1 MRPNG
6 AKAPLEPRVVL
17 LILACAV
24 AAAAAPPVPTPWDIV
39 ARSTTAQKA
48 QDGTRLIEFVDDVVI
63 THGELVATADRARY
77 LEGPRR
83 AILQGRVVMNQD
95 TTIVRGPFAY
105 YERDTGTAR
114 FPYGVLIERPTGTAV
129 ADNGIW
135 QREDRTFELRGRA
148 SAADTAGTLDAEAI
162 TYDLRE
168 ERLWAVGDAR
178 LVDDVTGVIVEGQN
192 LRYDRRESLAMAT
205 GDPTAVFRD
214 ADTDIHVAS
223 ERMTYDPRTKEA
235 VAEGDVRIRRES
247 MEATCGRAVFYR
259 ETDVALLG
267 EDPELRDG
275 GTVVKGEQIELLVPE
290 PGRRI
295 VKVSG
300 GAEVSNRFLED
311 RARPEPP
318 EAFEGV
324 PPDRPEPGE
333 AERVIEEARER
344 VREAGEEVRR
354 RVDLPEGALSEEPIV
369 EGEPAKE
376 AVEAALAAVGAEAE
390 EEDALPDSVAAEG
403 EVEPDPTPPWLQIPS
418 AELPTENL
426 LFGDEIT
433 MYFTDDAVER
443 VVVVGHGRSK
453 FFPNEQQG
461 ELTEWNDVRGDTL
474 HVWFTASEID
484 SVHVLGSGSGE
495 YRLPAGN
502 DAGLADDELRARGKL
517 VDYRAPRIRYL
528 RDAETMHLD
537 EGAEVHYKTMTLTS
551 GKIDFEARREI
562 MTAGGDPA
570 PVLVDREDELRGDR
584 MNYHLP
590 SGKGEIVG
598 GRTRFEA
605 GYYRGE
611 DIWKMDED
619 VLAVNHAEFTTC
631 DLEEHPHYHFA
642 CRRMKIYLDD
652 KMVAQP
658 VVLKIRDIPVFAL
671 PFYMTSL
678 RKDRHSGFLLPNLE
692 LGVDDD
698 RGRFVRNLGYYW
710 APSDY
715 ADVTATVDFYPGRDQ
730 FVGYLNTRYNL
741 RYRFQG
747 RVGLKYN
754 RDAVLDRKETA
765 VEVQH
770 EQNFSDTMRLT
781 ADARFLSSSS
791 IYQDIDDS
799 QRLNRDL
806 RSHATFTK
814 QFAGSRNLRVE
825 VNRQEN
831 LDTGSLTE
839 TLPTVAF
846 TQPSSPITGKKTRTA
861 VGEEDE
867 GSWLDEVYWKLD
879 GRGAN
884 QRTKNTAG
892 VEEKHIGS
900 TLTGRLTST
909 QNVLGALRISPAVDG
924 EATWIDEDRTGEH
937 NALRATYN
945 GSLTARTDLYGT
957 LLRSI
962 GPVRGFRHVVRP
974 SVSWTWA
981 PEFREYFY
989 VEEGD
994 TTGTLR
1000 DRFFSFGGIPGTQR
1014 KTNRMSASL
1023 GNLIQTKVARGESES
1038 RYDLFNFNTT
1048 ISYDFLAEE
1057 TGRKPLSNLNNSL
1070 NVLSASPINQT
1081 WSVAHDPYTWNLLSS
1096 SVTTRA
1102 ALSSRLFGGEGREPA
1117 GGDAYGYGGDSFGEG
1132 YDDPVGGG
1140 RSPRPVGERF
1150 HAGEWQATVSHTA
1163 RRGATSGSGSSNL
1176 VFNGSW
1182 SPTAKWRVSFDY
1194 NYDLKEGVNTAQ
1206 SFSVLRTIHC
1216 WQLEFDRRLLG
1227 GDWQYYLRIN
1237 VTDLPDLQLER
1248 GDRAGSRGFG
1258 TSRLPGL

>member
-1 MRPNG
+1 
-6 AKAPLEPRVVL
+6 V
-17 LILACAV
+17 
-24 AAAAAPPVPTPWDIV
+24 AAPPGETPWNIV
-39 ARSTTAQKA
+39 ARSSTAQKA
-48 QDGTRLIEFVDDVVI
+48 TDGTRLVEFIDDVVI
-63 THGELVATADRARY
+63 THGEMIATADRARY

-83 AILQGRVVMNQD
+83 AILQGRVVMTQD
-95 TTIVRGPFAY
+95 TTVVRGPFAY
-105 YERDTGTAR
+105 YERNTGTAR
-114 FPYGVLIERPTGTAV
+114 FPYGVLIERPTATAV

-135 QREDRTFELRGRA
+135 RRTERTFELRGRA
-148 SAADTAGTLDAEAI
+148 SAADTSGTLDADAI
-162 TYDLRE
+162 TYDLAAE
-168 ERLWAVGDAR
+168 KLWATGDAR

-192 LRYDRRESLAMAT
+192 LRYDRHEAVAVAT
-205 GDPTAVFRD
+205 GEPTAVFRD
-214 ADTDIHVAS
+214 DETDIHVAS

-235 VAEGDVRIRRES
+235 VAENDVHIRRES

-259 ETDVALLG
+259 DADVAVLSG
-267 EDPELRDG
+267 EPTLHDG
-275 GTVVKGEQIELLVPE
+275 GTIVKGERIELVVPE

-295 VKVSG
+295 VKVTG
-300 GAEVSNRFLED
+300 GAEVSNRFLEN
-311 RARPEPP
+311 RERPEPP
-318 EAFEGV
+318 PEFETEAQ
-324 PPDRPEPGE
+324 DWPEPGE
-333 AERVIEEARER
+333 PQRVIEEARDR
-344 VREAGEEVRR
+344 VRDATEEVRR
-354 RVDLPEGALSEEPIV
+354 RTAPPEGAPPPPPPAAGESPKEIV
-369 EGEPAKE
+369 EE
-376 AVEAALAAVGAEAE
+376 ALAADSTQAA
-390 EEDALPDSVAAEG
+390 AAPPDSG
-403 EVEPDPTPPWLQIPS
+403 EVRADAEPDTTPPWLKIPS
-418 AELPTENL
+418 VELPTENL

-453 FFPNEQQG
+453 FFPNEQNG

-495 YRLPAGN
+495 YRLPAGR
-502 DAGLADDELRARGKL
+502 DAGLPDDELRARGKL
-517 VDYRAPRIRYL
+517 VDYQAPLIRYL
-528 RDAETMHLD
+528 RAEETMHLD
-537 EGAEVHYKTMTLTS
+537 EGAEVKYKTMTLTS
-551 GKIDFEARREI
+551 GQIDFEARREI
-562 MTAGGDPA
+562 MTAGGDPS
-570 PVLVDREDELRGDR
+570 PVLVDRADELRGSR

-611 DIWKMDED
+611 DIWKVGED

-631 DLEEHPHYHFA
+631 DLEHPHYHFA

-658 VVLKIRDIPVFAL
+658 VVLKIREIPVFAL
-671 PFYMTSL
+671 PFYMASL

-692 LGVDDD
+692 LGVDDA

-715 ADVTATVDFYPGRDQ
+715 ADLTATVDFYPGRDQ
-730 FVGYLNTRYNL
+730 FVGYLNSRYNV

-754 RDAVLDRKETA
+754 RDASSDRKERA
-765 VEVQH
+765 VEIQH

-781 ADARFLSSSS
+781 ADARFLSSTSF
-791 IYQDIDDS
+791 YQDIDDS

-814 QFAGSRNLRVE
+814 QFGGSRNLRVE

-846 TQPSSPITGKKTRTA
+846 TQPSAPITGRKTRGA
-861 VGEEDE
+861 GSDEEE

-879 GRGAN
+879 GRAAN
-884 QRTKNTAG
+884 QRTKSTAG
-892 VEEKHIGS
+892 TEEKHIGS
-900 TLTGRLTST
+900 TMDGRLTST
-909 QNVLGALRISPAVDG
+909 QDLLGVLRISPAVDG

-945 GSLTARTDLYGT
+945 ASLTARTDLYGT
-957 LLRSI
+957 FLHPV
-962 GPVRGFRHVVRP
+962 GPVQGLRHVIRP

-989 VEEGD
+989 VEDGD

-1000 DRFFSFGGIPGTQR
+1000 DRFFAFGGIPSTQR

-1023 GNLIQTKVARGESES
+1023 GNLIQTKILRGETER
-1038 RYDLFNFNTT
+1038 RYDLFNFNST
-1048 ISYDFLAEE
+1048 ISYDFLAED
-1057 TGRKPLSNLNNSL
+1057 TGRKPLSNLNTSL
-1070 NVLSASPINQT
+1070 NVLSASPVNQT
-1081 WSVAHDPYTWNLLSS
+1081 WSVTHDPYTWNLLSS

-1102 ALSSRLFGGEGREPA
+1102 SLSSRLFGGKGPSSSSEIPSDPQDPF
-1117 GGDAYGYGGDSFGEG
+1117 GDDGYE
-1132 YDDPVGGG
+1132 DPVGGG
-1140 RSPRPVGERF
+1140 RGSHAVGERF
-1150 HAGEWQATVSHTA
+1150 NAGEWQATISHTS
-1163 RRGATSGSGSSNL
+1163 RHSPGSGAASSNL

-1182 SPTAKWRVSFDY
+1182 SPTSKWRVTFDY
-1194 NYDLKEGVNTAQ
+1194 NYDLTEGVNTAQ

-1248 GDRAGSRGFG
+1248 GDRTGSRGFG
-1258 TSRLPGL
+1258 TSNIPGF